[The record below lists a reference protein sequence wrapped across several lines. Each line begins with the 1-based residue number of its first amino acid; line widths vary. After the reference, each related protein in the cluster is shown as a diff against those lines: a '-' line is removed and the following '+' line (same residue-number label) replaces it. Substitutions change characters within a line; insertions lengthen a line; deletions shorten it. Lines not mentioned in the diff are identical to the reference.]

1 MFFIL
6 RRIVLTIFGL
16 LVAGLLFCL
25 YQKRIVAQPLFD
37 YYALWNA
44 SRGVQRAYVGELTG
58 QVTAVL
64 GGDLFQVKGR
74 DGGIYNFRLAAVQAP
89 QRSAATSKELQ
100 RLANLSKTNLVSLIL
115 SNQVKVAFT
124 YMNEFRGG
132 VGITYVNDTNNV
144 NARMLEAG
152 LVWINTNGLRTLPL
166 RDQYALVLAERKAKE
181 QRLGGWNDL
190 PDFTQP
196 IGAP

>member
-1 MFFIL
+1 M
-6 RRIVLTIFGL
+6 
-16 LVAGLLFCL
+16 
-25 YQKRIVAQPLFD
+25 
-37 YYALWNA
+37 
-44 SRGVQRAYVGELTG
+44 
-58 QVTAVL
+58 
-64 GGDLFQVKGR
+64 
-74 DGGIYNFRLAAVQAP
+74 
-89 QRSAATSKELQ
+89 
-100 RLANLSKTNLVSLIL
+100 ANLSKTNLVSLIL

-124 YMNEFRGG
+124 YMSEFRGG
-132 VGITYVNDTNNV
+132 VGITCVNDTNNV

-190 PDFTQP
+190 PDFTKP